1 MEGYGS
7 DGKVRPGMA
16 QIYGTTKAGVHFFTK
31 SLIKELEGTDLIIG
45 SLRPEMVITDFVMQH
60 FEDKSEALE
69 RVRKIFNIIADRVE
83 NVAPWL
89 VRKILANRKSGVV
102 ITYTSPLK
110 MMGRFL
116 SAPFSKRDVFSAKK
130 PSTLRREER

>member
-60 FEDKSEALE
+60 FENKPEDLE
-69 RVRKIFNIIADRVE
+69 RVRGIFNIIADRVK
-83 NVAPWL
+83 NVSPWL
-89 VRKILANRKSGVV
+89 VKKMLTNEKSGAV
-102 ITYTSPLK
+102 ISYSSSLRLL
-110 MMGRFL
+110 GRFL
-116 SAPFSKRDVFSAKK
+116 SAPFNKRDVFVDY
-130 PSTLRREER
+130 E